1 MDGRVFE
8 QVHRRELAREFLSNA
23 LSHSDRKKR
32 VPADIEKAVAN
43 AHAADL
49 QHVLPDRQN
58 RLFHPG
64 FRHALGLRPLHGHR
78 PVRQFLAVDL
88 PARCERHPVHADDMG
103 RHHIVGQARLQ
114 VALQLACRRNGL
126 ALAGGI
132 VSDKR
137 LVLAVLLDDRG
148 RVLDARMLAKP
159 GFDGSEF
166 DAEAAQLDLIVDPSQ
181 VFDPS
186 VRQPPR

>member
-1 MDGRVFE
+1 
-8 QVHRRELAREFLSNA
+8 
-23 LSHSDRKKR
+23 
-32 VPADIEKAVAN
+32 
-43 AHAADL
+43 
-49 QHVLPDRQN
+49 
-58 RLFHPG
+58 
-64 FRHALGLRPLHGHR
+64 
-78 PVRQFLAVDL
+78 
-88 PARCERHPVHADDMG
+88 MG

-166 DAEAAQLDLIVDPSQ
+166 NAEAAQLDLIVDPSQ

-186 VRQPPR
+186 VRQPP